1 MIKVYILIILLII
14 NTLYYKSYYSFLP
27 TIPIY
32 PDNKKEIKLVKK
44 YIKNRTQ
51 DDIDFFYKTKTI
63 LEQAKSNMRNLLLTS
78 KGERVM
84 QPEFGS
90 TLTDVLFNQGED
102 VENQIDEAIREAVSN
117 WLPYIIINE
126 INMFQQGNQVDVSI
140 DFSVTLEPD

>member
-1 MIKVYILIILLII
+1 MASVR
-14 NTLYYKSYYSFLP
+14 
-27 TIPIY
+27 
-32 PDNKKEIKLVKK
+32 EID
-44 YIKNRTQ
+44 KN
-51 DDIDFFYKTKTI
+51 DDIYVGVRFPLDHSQEGFFYKTKTI

-140 DFSVTLEPD
+140 DFSVTLEPDSFDTLTFNFNIGE

>member
-1 MIKVYILIILLII
+1 MASVR
-14 NTLYYKSYYSFLP
+14 
-27 TIPIY
+27 
-32 PDNKKEIKLVKK
+32 EID
-44 YIKNRTQ
+44 KN
-51 DDIDFFYKTKTI
+51 DDIYVGVRFPLDNSQEGFFYKTKTI

-126 INMFQQGNQVDVSI
+126 INMFQKGNQVDVSI
-140 DFSVTLEPD
+140 DFSVTLEPDSFDTLTFNFNIGE

>member
-1 MIKVYILIILLII
+1 MASVREKDRNEDVFIGVRFPLDH
-14 NTLYYKSYYSFLP
+14 SQ
-27 TIPIY
+27 
-32 PDNKKEIKLVKK
+32 EG
-44 YIKNRTQ
+44 
-51 DDIDFFYKTKTI
+51 FFYKTKTI

-102 VENQIDEAIREAVSN
+102 VETEIDEAIREAVSN
-117 WLPYIIINE
+117 WLPYVIINE

-140 DFSVTLEPD
+140 DFSVTLEPDSFDTLTFNFNIGE

>member
-1 MIKVYILIILLII
+1 MARSVR
-14 NTLYYKSYYSFLP
+14 
-27 TIPIY
+27 
-32 PDNKKEIKLVKK
+32 EID
-44 YIKNRTQ
+44 KN
-51 DDIDFFYKTKTI
+51 DDIYVGVRFPLDHSQEGFFYKTKTI

-140 DFSVTLEPD
+140 DFSVTLEPDSFDTLTFNFNIGE

>member
-1 MIKVYILIILLII
+1 MASVR
-14 NTLYYKSYYSFLP
+14 
-27 TIPIY
+27 
-32 PDNKKEIKLVKK
+32 EID
-44 YIKNRTQ
+44 KN
-51 DDIDFFYKTKTI
+51 DDIYVGVRFPLDHSQEGFFYKTKTI

-140 DFSVTLEPD
+140 DFSVTLEPDSFDTLTFNFNIG

>member
-1 MIKVYILIILLII
+1 MASVREKDRNEDVFIGVRFPLDH
-14 NTLYYKSYYSFLP
+14 SQ
-27 TIPIY
+27 
-32 PDNKKEIKLVKK
+32 EG
-44 YIKNRTQ
+44 
-51 DDIDFFYKTKTI
+51 FFYKTKTI

-102 VENQIDEAIREAVSN
+102 VETEIDEAIREAVSN
-117 WLPYIIINE
+117 WLPYVIINE

-140 DFSVTLEPD
+140 DFSVSLEPNSFDTITFNFNIGE

>member
-1 MIKVYILIILLII
+1 MASVR
-14 NTLYYKSYYSFLP
+14 
-27 TIPIY
+27 
-32 PDNKKEIKLVKK
+32 EID
-44 YIKNRTQ
+44 KN
-51 DDIDFFYKTKTI
+51 DDIYVGVRFPLDHSQEGFFYKTKTI

-102 VENQIDEAIREAVSN
+102 VENQIDVAIREAVSN

-140 DFSVTLEPD
+140 DFSVSLEPNSFDTITFNFNIGE